1 MHEKGEKER
10 FRALT
15 KGLKLG
21 LGQNLEW
28 EKAFGENKRFGTR
41 GKRDRSRYL
50 SLGIIDASET
60 SYMICRHNFQN
71 ADMDAQG
78 IDRRVLAQRSG
89 CSLTA

>member
-41 GKRDRSRYL
+41 GKRDRPRYL
-50 SLGIIDASET
+50 SLGKTRSDLIYIYIYIYRNS
-60 SYMICRHNFQN
+60 S
-71 ADMDAQG
+71 
-78 IDRRVLAQRSG
+78 IDREGMELLSRTKSR
-89 CSLTA
+89 